1 MDISRSEQIASLVK
15 DLGTLGKNIKKP
27 LTPEKLPTL
36 KAAKGLVGIESA
48 PIAGSGFIRILMYLV
63 AGILAI
69 CLILLA
75 VDQWITPVFQ
85 RTPGG
90 DGYIAIPGADNSEL
104 HWPNLQSI
112 DDIRIGAQPSPNKS
126 APNGSTGAKKIQ
138 HTEIVEGQ
146 SIYSITMDIYITNE
160 YPQNIGVGNDHRVF
174 FLLGNSLTT
183 PTIRVSLDNAK
194 NTLYITSFD
203 SEGLQ
208 ESVQIDNVPIHTPF
222 RIGFTK
228 SPKVLEGYLNGLL
241 VQTRRLRSISRVPTS
256 GDIIYSPA
264 NIRDAQA
271 VNMAQGIK
279 ILNLRI
285 FPYIVDP
292 KEMMGRM
299 VDVAS
304 KTRFVSNNGSIVG
317 NNWEFDA
324 LGIKLNVN
332 T

>member
-1 MDISRSEQIASLVK
+1 VK

-27 LTPEKLPTL
+27 ITGDKLPGI
-36 KAAKGLVGIESA
+36 KAAKEITGLAPS
-48 PIAGSGFIRILMYLV
+48 PIAGSGFIRILMYVV

-90 DGYIAIPGADNSEL
+90 DGYIPIPGADNSEL
-104 HWPNLQSI
+104 HWSTLQSI
-112 DDIRIGAQPSPNKS
+112 DDIRVGTPPKRNPA
-126 APNGSTGAKKIQ
+126 APKGSTAAQEIKN
-138 HTEIVEGQ
+138 TEIIEGQ
-146 SIYSITMDIYITNE
+146 PIYSMTMDIYITNE
-160 YPQNIGVGNDHRVF
+160 YPQNVGVGNDHRVF
-174 FLLGNSLTT
+174 FLLGNSLTR
-183 PTIRVSLDNAK
+183 PIIRVSIDNAK

-203 SEGLQ
+203 HEGLQ
-208 ESVQIDNVPIHTPF
+208 ESVQMDNVPIHTPF

-228 SPKVLEGYLNGLL
+228 SAKVLEGYLNGLL
-241 VQTRRLRSISRVPTS
+241 VQTRRLRSISHVPTG

-264 NIRDAQA
+264 NIRDAQG

-292 KEMMGRM
+292 REMMGRM
-299 VDVAS
+299 GDLAS
-304 KTRFVSNNGSIVG
+304 KTRFIKNNGSIVG

-324 LGIKLNVN
+324 LGIKLNVS